1 MRKLKQKVDKLR
13 KYTIKF
19 NCISRQNGKTSLI
32 IRNFKE
38 NINE

>member
-19 NCISRQNGKTSLI
+19 NGISRQDGKTSLI
-32 IRNFKE
+32 IINFKE